1 MFKNTGKNVFKNTGK
16 FCLQDNEDFSIHFMY
31 TFREEK

>member
-16 FCLQDNEDFSIHFMY
+16 FLKKNDIF
-31 TFREEK
+31 EKN